1 MQLTINEFNSSITKI
16 NSNLYKKIGEYEM
29 HSRELKEAVSRKE
42 KCEYDIT
49 IIKKTSAF
57 LASVSKELRSRLVS
71 EIEKLVTMAITKVL
85 NDDTLSFKLD
95 FETTATTTNARCKL
109 FDKVTNEEYDIID
122 SFGGGLSDIVCTA
135 LRLISI
141 ELWTPKNDL
150 PIFLD
155 ETGKYISSDYQRNF
169 GLFLKEWSRQF
180 NRQII
185 LISHSKDVVLDA
197 DKRIV
202 ITKKADK
209 SIISY

>member
-29 HSRELKEAVSRKE
+29 HSRELKEAVIRKE

-49 IIKKTSAF
+49 VIKKTSAF